1 MTFCAFST
9 PHTPTERGQAEGPCI
24 PQQRGSSVAAACI
37 VVFLLRLQAKPKSG
51 VKNVPVGVKGKIAQ
65 LVLHKLGCMA
75 AWSM

>member
-1 MTFCAFST
+1 M
-9 PHTPTERGQAEGPCI
+9 
-24 PQQRGSSVAAACI
+24 AAACI